1 MKKSTS
7 STLVF
12 VSVIMVALIS
22 ACEFTEEQSS
32 EDDSPSSEA
41 SGEYVTKIWASATIN
56 AYVLQEMF
64 ARDEDGSVMENIRDY
79 YEERREFE
87 EAEGLAH
94 FDGME
99 ILLSS
104 GAIAEI
110 DGGYRVAV
118 DSDEWDLGSGSG
130 VSESEVIQAM
140 VLALEVNEVDW
151 CGDPMNG
158 YEFSEFYLDS
168 YWEDFDSHEEYV
180 ESIEEYV
187 TCGSG
192 E

>member
-41 SGEYVTKIWASATIN
+41 SGGYVTKIWASATIY

-64 ARDEDGSVMENIRDY
+64 ARDEDGSVMENIGDY

-87 EAEGLAH
+87 EAAGLTY

-151 CGDPMNG
+151 CGGSMNG
-158 YEFSEFYLDS
+158 YEFSELYLDS

-187 TCGSG
+187 ACGSG